1 MESSCSA
8 FLSLA
13 YLNNSFQL
21 MKSYSDSEDGFSWS
35 RLFKWKLHLQIIA
48 HCLAFFF
55 LSVVISHLKK

>member
-55 LSVVISHLKK
+55 YQWLFHI